1 MRADLQRICD
11 DPQGLVQVPSQLLAV
26 AEEAAIRGD
35 AYRRGSIHPPAPRVG
50 VGGGT
55 CTYPTAPESWWRTL
69 ICRRG
74 TSAPVLQA
82 AARSGN
88 QARLK
93 VLSSRLDARQW
104 LPLPSLS
111 QLAARLCHK
120 VSP

>member
-1 MRADLQRICD
+1 MAEIATFAPGFLFSAA
-11 DPQGLVQVPSQLLAV
+11 PSTRPPRRLAQ
-26 AEEAAIRGD
+26 A
-35 AYRRGSIHPPAPRVG
+35 
-50 VGGGT
+50 GGT
-55 CTYPTAPESWWRTL
+55 CAYPTAPKPWRRTL

-88 QARLK
+88 QARLT
-93 VLSSRLDARQW
+93 VLSSRLDAREW